1 MPEKQPT
8 HRSLTT
14 TLYMSPYWNPVGGS
28 ALASEFTQCAQREVA
43 KLQKKP
49 RYLSYISRTWDRTA
63 KMLVVSLENRLNALP
78 TSFE

>member
-8 HRSLTT
+8 HRSLTTT

-49 RYLSYISRTWDRTA
+49 RYLSYISRTCDRTA
-63 KMLVVSLENRLNALP
+63 KMLVESLSL
-78 TSFE
+78 SKID